1 MTTLIDNGL
10 WTIQK
15 YLMER
20 YGVDASYREIDPLR
34 WYVDTGRASA
44 DFIKRVFN
52 AKSFMIASKLHEGGS
67 YDEVI
72 QRIKDYIYR
81 EK

>member
-52 AKSFMIASKLHEGGS
+52 AKSFMIARKLHEGGS